1 MRGLQS
7 LKPLKPESGGWQKR
21 HSDRVGGSPVEV
33 SEAPISEPPA
43 SPTSGSHR
51 DPVPW
56 LPDVLG
62 LPPSLWIRP
71 HLSLPMIS
79 PSSLSQAPAPICF
92 HLPQTLHGQKTQ
104 SLSWR
109 PFPAHPAQ
117 LASPPPSSWTH
128 AHELLITQPSLPWP
142 RLVSPQGSFR
152 TQFTSPS

>member
-21 HSDRVGGSPVEV
+21 HSDRVGVSPVVV

-92 HLPQTLHGQKTQ
+92 HLPQTLHRPEDPV
-104 SLSWR
+104 SLLEAL
-109 PFPAHPAQ
+109 P
-117 LASPPPSSWTH
+117 SPPCTAGLAPT
-128 AHELLITQPSLPWP
+128 LLLDPCP
-142 RLVSPQGSFR
+142 
-152 TQFTSPS
+152 